1 MFFVII
7 LYTMFRYTYNHIVT
21 HTELHLQNK
30 TYVYIYIYIHTAT
43 NWYYIPLGNNPST
56 IKFHEL
62 AGSRRSSQKRK
73 NVILSG
79 VWNFH
84 EANKGTKI
92 EDAAAKRHCTTL
104 FL

>member
-1 MFFVII
+1 MFI
-7 LYTMFRYTYNHIVT
+7 
-21 HTELHLQNK
+21 
-30 TYVYIYIYIHTAT
+30 
-43 NWYYIPLGNNPST
+43 

-62 AGSRRSSQKRK
+62 AGSGVPARKEK

-92 EDAAAKRHCTTL
+92 DDAAAKRHCTTL

>member
-1 MFFVII
+1 MMYI
-7 LYTMFRYTYNHIVT
+7 YN
-21 HTELHLQNK
+21 NR
-30 TYVYIYIYIHTAT
+30 YIYIYNNRHI
-43 NWYYIPLGNNPST
+43 YIYI

-92 EDAAAKRHCTTL
+92 DDAAAKRHCTTL